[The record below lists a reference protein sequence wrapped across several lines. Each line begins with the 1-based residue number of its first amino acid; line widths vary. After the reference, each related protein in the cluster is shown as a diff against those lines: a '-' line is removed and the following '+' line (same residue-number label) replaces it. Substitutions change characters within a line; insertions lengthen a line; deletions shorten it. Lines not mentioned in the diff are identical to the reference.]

1 MSGSGILILT
11 GANTYGGGTAISIG
25 STLQLGNGGTTGS
38 IAGIVV
44 DNGLL
49 VFSRSDNVSF
59 GGVISGKGSVE
70 QTGSGTTILS
80 GTNSYSGGTTINAG
94 ALTVNNPQA
103 LGLSNVVVNGGM
115 LNTVSQPIKVARV
128 SVATTN
134 ESSDF
139 AGPQRQESL
148 YNQERKLDSEI
159 FVEPR
164 PFLQRVAGY
173 LEQGDD

>member
-1 MSGSGILILT
+1 
-11 GANTYGGGTAISIG
+11 
-25 STLQLGNGGTTGS
+25 
-38 IAGIVV
+38 
-44 DNGLL
+44 
-49 VFSRSDNVSF
+49 
-59 GGVISGKGSVE
+59 
-70 QTGSGTTILS
+70 
-80 GTNSYSGGTTINAG
+80 
-94 ALTVNNPQA
+94 
-103 LGLSNVVVNGGM
+103 M
-115 LNTVSQPIKVARV
+115 LNTVSQPIKVARA